1 MTIETSLDW
10 QKKRIELAEKIH
22 KVGRHTR
29 DLERMLD
36 NIDPLVS
43 QLGRIEVDIR
53 GRQRGFRQHQEQ
65 LDLIRG
71 RVEDLEQMITLAS
84 LM

>member
-1 MTIETSLDW
+1 MTIKTSLDW
-10 QKKRIELAEKIH
+10 QKTRTELYQRIH
-22 KVGRHTR
+22 TVGRHTR

-36 NIDPLVS
+36 NIDPLVA
-43 QLGRIEVDIR
+43 QLGKIEVEIR

-65 LDLIRG
+65 LALIQA
-71 RVEDLEQMITLAS
+71 RVKDLEQMITLAS